1 MVSTYLVSIVARI
14 VFVRIAAF
22 MLDGDNETIVP
33 LDPSLR
39 GTNLEMGS
47 VNAWRGADH
56 ALCARV

>member
-1 MVSTYLVSIVARI
+1 
-14 VFVRIAAF
+14 